1 MQDGSQSMVKVY
13 ALPVL
18 DKVLIYA
25 PLHNLT
31 ALVNRAAARSLA
43 AGLKGEVEIQSQVK
57 ALFEVLHADGH
68 DPPEPRQGAL
78 TRPLFLGLIPTRG
91 CNLACRYCDFV
102 AGKESRTTMPL
113 PLVRQALE
121 AYVDLLERGDT
132 RLINVHFFGGE
143 PFYAAEVVQFA
154 VAYATRLAGSHR
166 MGTHFEVT
174 TNGVYHPELAGWIA
188 DQFDTVVLSLDG
200 PEEIQ
205 ERQRPAQNGHPVFAR
220 IFHNAKIFS
229 EGACELILRVCVTQA
244 SVKNMPEI
252 AAWMASEF
260 KPKTVCFETVH
271 PTAQAMQAGL
281 HAPDPFEFADQFHRA
296 AQVLETEGIN
306 PILSTADMSEC
317 QSSLCPVGKD
327 ALIVSPDG
335 AVDAC
340 YLPKEVWQ
348 ASDLD
353 MRLGKVDHGRLELD
367 SNALERVRNLSVQNK
382 PGCAACFCQYHCAGG
397 CHVRHNGRA
406 ATGPGDPD
414 CVQTRL
420 VTAANLLR
428 RLDQNTIATSLLV
441 DHRAMEKAAS
451 QTSDLLFDQE
461 WQAANTP

>member
-1 MQDGSQSMVKVY
+1 MLRVY

-31 ALVNRAAARSLA
+31 ALVNRAAAHSLA
-43 AGLKGEVEIQSQVK
+43 AGLKGEMEIQSQMKV
-57 ALFEVLHADGH
+57 LFEVLHTDGH
-68 DPPEPRQGAL
+68 DPPEPRQGPL

-102 AGKESRTTMPL
+102 AGRDSRITMPL
-113 PLVRQALE
+113 SLVRQALE
-121 AYVDLLERGDT
+121 TYVDLLERGDT
-132 RLINVHFFGGE
+132 HLINVHFFGGE

-154 VAYATRLAGSHR
+154 VASATRLAGSHT

-174 TNGVYHPELAGWIA
+174 TNGVYHPNLAGWIA
-188 DQFDTVVLSLDG
+188 DQFDSVVLSLDG

-205 ERQRPAQNGHPVFAR
+205 ERQRPAQNGHPVFPR

-244 SVKNMPEI
+244 NVKKIPEI
-252 AAWMASEF
+252 AVWMASEF
-260 KPKTVCFETVH
+260 KPTTVCFETVH
-271 PTAQAMQAGL
+271 PTPQAMQAGL
-281 HAPDPFEFADQFHRA
+281 QAPDPYEFADQFHRA

-335 AVDAC
+335 VVDAC
-340 YLPKEVWQ
+340 YLPEGVWQ
-348 ASDLD
+348 AAGLD
-353 MRLGKVDHGRLELD
+353 MRLGKINAGKLELD
-367 SNALERVRNLSVQNK
+367 SSAIEHVRNLSVENQ

-406 ATGPGDPD
+406 EMGPYDPD

-420 VTAANLLR
+420 VTISNLLR
-428 RLDQNTIATSLLV
+428 SLDQNTMATDLLT
-441 DHRAMEKAAS
+441 DHLAMEIAAF
-451 QTSDLLFDQE
+451 QTSDLLFNQE
-461 WQAANTP
+461 